1 MPVPDFQTL
10 MLPLLKI
17 TGDGNEHTTSDVT
30 ETLAQQFSLTETDR
44 DEMLPSGKQRKF
56 DNRVNWTKTYLQKAL
71 LLSSTG
77 RSRFRITERGS
88 KVLKENPSSINIKFL
103 NQFPEFI
110 AFHTATNNNK
120 EEKTNGNI
128 SASEEIV
135 EKTSQTPQ
143 EILEISYQSLRQALA
158 QELLERIKNNP
169 PKFFEALVVDL
180 LVAMGYGGSHK
191 DAGQAVGQVGDGG
204 IDGII
209 KEDKLGLDA
218 IYLQAKRWEG
228 TVGGPIV
235 QGFVGA
241 LIGKKARKGVFIT
254 TSTFSQ
260 QAISYANGIEN
271 LKIILIDGEQLAQL
285 MIDHDVG
292 VTEESRYI
300 VKKVDLDYFGDE

>member
-1 MPVPDFQTL
+1 MPVPDFQSL

-17 TGDGNEHTTSDVT
+17 TGDRNEHTTSEVT
-30 ETLAQQFSLTETDR
+30 ETLAQQFGLNETDR
-44 DEMLPSGKQRKF
+44 DEMLSSGKQRKF

-110 AFHTATNNNK
+110 AFHTATSNK
-120 EEKTNGNI
+120 EGKTNGTI
-128 SASEEIV
+128 SASEEMV
-135 EKTSQTPQ
+135 EKTNQTPQ

-158 QELLERIKNNP
+158 QELLERIKNKP
-169 PKFFEALVVDL
+169 PKFFENLVVDL
-180 LVAMGYGGSHK
+180 LVAMGYGGSRK

-228 TVGGPIV
+228 TVGGPIL

-260 QAISYANGIEN
+260 QALNYANGIEN

>member
-1 MPVPDFQTL
+1 MPVPDFQSL

-17 TGDGNEHTTSDVT
+17 AGDGNEHTTSEVL
-30 ETLAQQFSLTETDR
+30 ESLAQQFGLVEGDR

-77 RSRFRITERGS
+77 RSRFRITERGIT
-88 KVLKENPSSINIKFL
+88 VLKNNPLSINIKFL
-103 NQFPEFI
+103 NQFPEYL
-110 AFHTATNNNK
+110 AFHTATNSK
-120 EEKTNGNI
+120 EGKTNGTT
-128 SASEEIV
+128 SSSQEIV

-143 EILEISYQSLRQALA
+143 EILEISYQNLRQTLA
-158 QELLERIKNNP
+158 QELLERIKNNSP
-169 PKFFEALVVDL
+169 RFFESLVVDL
-180 LVAMGYGGSHK
+180 LVAMGYGGSRK
-191 DAGQAVGQVGDGG
+191 DAGQAIGQVGDGG

-235 QGFVGA
+235 QGFAGA

-254 TSTFSQ
+254 TSNFSPQARTFAS
-260 QAISYANGIEN
+260 GTEN

-285 MIDHDVG
+285 MIDYDIG

-300 VKKVDLDYFGDE
+300 VKKIDLDYFGDE

>member
-1 MPVPDFQTL
+1 MAVPDFQSFFMPIL
-10 MLPLLKI
+10 QFAS
-17 TGDGNEHTTSDVT
+17 DGNEHSLS
-30 ETLAQQFSLTETDR
+30 ETIEALAQQLKLSEADR
-44 DEMLPSGKQRKF
+44 DELLPSGKQRKF
-56 DNRVNWTKTYLQKAL
+56 DNRVSWARTYLQKAL
-71 LLSSTG
+71 LLSSPG
-77 RSRFRITERGS
+77 RSKFRITERGLN
-88 KVLKENPSSINIKFL
+88 VLQNNPLHL
-103 NQFPEFI
+103 NVKYLKQFPEFVV
-110 AFHTATNNNK
+110 FHTHTDKDSKDEGNNH
-120 EEKTNGNI
+120 TTQ
-128 SASEEIV
+128 EIL

-143 EILEISYQSLRQALA
+143 EILEASYQSLRQTLA
-158 QELLERIKNNP
+158 QELLERIKNSP
-169 PKFFEALVVDL
+169 PKFFESLVVDL
-180 LVAMGYGGSHK
+180 LVAMGYGGSRK

-228 TVGGPIV
+228 TVGSPAV
-235 QGFVGA
+235 QGFAGA

-260 QAISYANGIEN
+260 QAKSFASGTEN

-285 MIDHDVG
+285 MIEHDIG

>member
-1 MPVPDFQTL
+1 MPVPDFQSL

-17 TGDGNEHTTSDVT
+17 AGDGNEHTTSEVL
-30 ETLAQQFSLTETDR
+30 ESLAQQFGLVEGDR

-77 RSRFRITERGS
+77 RSRFRITERGITI
-88 KVLKENPSSINIKFL
+88 LKNNPLTINIKFL
-103 NQFPEFI
+103 NQFPEFL
-110 AFHTATNNNK
+110 AFHTATNSK
-120 EEKTNGNI
+120 EGKTNGTT
-128 SASEEIV
+128 SSSQEIV

-143 EILEISYQSLRQALA
+143 EILEISYQNLRQTLA
-158 QELLERIKNNP
+158 QELLERIKNNTP
-169 PKFFEALVVDL
+169 RFFESLVVDL
-180 LVAMGYGGSHK
+180 LVAMGYGGSRK
-191 DAGQAVGQVGDGG
+191 DAGQAIGQVGDGG

-228 TVGGPIV
+228 TVGGPVV
-235 QGFVGA
+235 QGFAGA

-254 TSTFSQ
+254 TSNFSPQARTFAS
-260 QAISYANGIEN
+260 GTEN
-271 LKIILIDGEQLAQL
+271 LKIILMDGEQLAQL
-285 MIDHDVG
+285 MIDYDIG

-300 VKKVDLDYFGDE
+300 VKKIDLDYFGDE

>member
-1 MPVPDFQTL
+1 MAVPDFQSL
-10 MLPLLKI
+10 FIPVLKFVS
-17 TGDGNEHTTSDVT
+17 DGNEHSLS
-30 ETLAQQFSLTETDR
+30 ETIEALAQQLEVSEADR

-56 DNRVNWTKTYLQKAL
+56 DNRVSWARTYLQKAQ
-71 LLSSTG
+71 LLSHTG
-77 RSRFRITERGS
+77 RSKVRITERGL
-88 KVLKENPSSINIKFL
+88 KVLRDNPTYINTKFL
-103 NQFPEFI
+103 KQFPEFL
-110 AFHTATNNNK
+110 AFHTTTGDK
-120 EEKTNGNI
+120 GSTIDENI
-128 SASEEIV
+128 RTTQEII

-143 EILEISYQSLRQALA
+143 EILETSYQSLRQTLA
-158 QELLERIKNNP
+158 QEILERIKNNP
-169 PKFFEALVVDL
+169 PKFFESLVVDL
-180 LVAMGYGGSHK
+180 LVAMGYGGSRK

-228 TVGGPIV
+228 TVGGPVV

-254 TSTFSQ
+254 TSNFSQ
-260 QAISYANGIEN
+260 QARNYANGIEN

>member
-1 MPVPDFQTL
+1 M
-10 MLPLLKI
+10 K
-17 TGDGNEHTTSDVT
+17 
-30 ETLAQQFSLTETDR
+30 
-44 DEMLPSGKQRKF
+44 
-56 DNRVNWTKTYLQKAL
+56 TK
-71 LLSSTG
+71 S
-77 RSRFRITERGS
+77 
-88 KVLKENPSSINIKFL
+88 
-103 NQFPEFI
+103 PEF
-110 AFHTATNNNK
+110 
-120 EEKTNGNI
+120 
-128 SASEEIV
+128 
-135 EKTSQTPQ
+135 
-143 EILEISYQSLRQALA
+143 
-158 QELLERIKNNP
+158 
-169 PKFFEALVVDL
+169 FENLVVDL
-180 LVAMGYGGSHK
+180 LVAMGYGGSRK

-292 VTEESRYI
+292 VTVESRYI
-300 VKKVDLDYFGDE
+300 VKKVDLDYFGDEQEIADCHCDVCRRGRDPVEQVEDATPLPDEVVMLVRQLLSGVARLRGKFGVGVVAEERKATNHPKRLDMQK